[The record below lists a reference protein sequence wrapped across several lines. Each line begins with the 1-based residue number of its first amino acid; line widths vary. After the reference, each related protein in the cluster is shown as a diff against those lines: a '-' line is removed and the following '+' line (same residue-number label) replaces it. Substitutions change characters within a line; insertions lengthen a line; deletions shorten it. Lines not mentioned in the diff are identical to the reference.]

1 MADVGNPNDPQTPP
15 ESTGPTP
22 EDQKA
27 ARRALLERF
36 EVESARN
43 APPQQQQQSDDDDE
57 SIDLSGLDPQVANAI
72 KRKLKRANDKDKHVA
87 TLAEFGIEQAQR
99 AKALELGREFQLD
112 DAEIASV
119 QKALKNARTPDAVDL
134 AGRELAIKFREDGT
148 VVVAKPAAKAPTND
162 SGGTPPPVDQSRGSG
177 ANRAAALLEKIDE
190 IDPYDPKAAEKMD
203 ALKKEADA
211 AQARF
216 MQRASSR

>member
-15 ESTGPTP
+15 ESKGPTP
-22 EDQKA
+22 DEQKA
-27 ARRALLERF
+27 ARRALLEKF

-57 SIDLSGLDPQVANAI
+57 SIDLTGLDPQVAAAI

-112 DAEIASV
+112 DAEVASV
-119 QKALKNARTPDAVDL
+119 QKALKNSRTPDAVDL

-148 VVVAKPAAKAPTND
+148 VVVAKPAANTGTPD
-162 SGGTPPPVDQSRGSG
+162 GGTPPPVDQGKGSG
-177 ANRAAALLEKIDE
+177 ANRAAALLEKIDA
-190 IDPYDPKAAEKMD
+190 IDPYDPKGAEKL
-203 ALKKEADA
+203 AEYEKEMQA
-211 AQARF
+211 AQTRF
-216 MQRASSR
+216 MQRGSAR